1 MNSLNL
7 LAEFASESENEGAL
21 EVVRVQSLSLV
32 GTAYSPLIYNMKQDT
47 SYSQLVGYLKIVHQ
61 NLKKN
66 PNLTD
71 KIVISLSFFDKFLG
85 SFLNDF
91 LFRMQSRKKS
101 HG

>member
-47 SYSQLVGYLKIVHQ
+47 TYDQLIGYLKIVHQ

-66 PNLTD
+66 PNLPD
-71 KIVISLSFFDKFLG
+71 KIVKSLS
-85 SFLNDF
+85 SFCFQIL
-91 LFRMQSRKKS
+91 
-101 HG
+101 

>member
-1 MNSLNL
+1 LNSLNL

-32 GTAYSPLIYNMKQDT
+32 GTAYSPLIYNMKKDT
-47 SYSQLVGYLKIVHQ
+47 SYDQLVGYLKIVHQ

-71 KIVISLSFFDKFLG
+71 KIVISLIFFLQNSQ
-85 SFLNDF
+85 SFLIFF